1 MVFDRPTAFELL
13 DSVSVFL
20 EEKIKWELP
29 KHLTFNVQIAINV
42 INIVKRE
49 IDNGKEINESSKKL
63 IADILQQG
71 NSTESLSKAIKD
83 GKIDLDNKELQ
94 KVLLEITKMKL
105 SVDNPNYSTYKD
117 LVEWIDRF
125 FISKYT

>member
-1 MVFDRPTAFELL
+1 M
-13 DSVSVFL
+13 
-20 EEKIKWELP
+20 
-29 KHLTFNVQIAINV
+29 
-42 INIVKRE
+42 KRE
-49 IDNGKEINESSKKL
+49 IENGKEINESSKKL

-117 LVEWIDRF
+117 LVE
-125 FISKYT
+125 

>member
-20 EEKIKWELP
+20 EEKIKGELP
-29 KHLTFNVQIAINV
+29 KHLAFNVQIAINV

-49 IDNGKEINESSKKL
+49 IENGKEINESSKKL

-94 KVLLEITKMKL
+94 RVLLEITKMKL

-117 LVEWIDRF
+117 LVE
-125 FISKYT
+125 